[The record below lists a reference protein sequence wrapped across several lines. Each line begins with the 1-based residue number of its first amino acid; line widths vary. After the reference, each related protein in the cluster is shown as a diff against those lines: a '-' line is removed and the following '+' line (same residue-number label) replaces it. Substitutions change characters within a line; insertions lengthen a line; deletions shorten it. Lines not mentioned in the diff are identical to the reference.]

1 MHLKNAAGISL
12 KLSCLC
18 LLYLKISVPV
28 TLHVNE
34 KIRQGTL
41 GYFHISFV

>member
-1 MHLKNAAGISL
+1 MLF
-12 KLSCLC
+12 
-18 LLYLKISVPV
+18 LLYLNTSVPV

-41 GYFHISFV
+41 GYFHTSFLKV